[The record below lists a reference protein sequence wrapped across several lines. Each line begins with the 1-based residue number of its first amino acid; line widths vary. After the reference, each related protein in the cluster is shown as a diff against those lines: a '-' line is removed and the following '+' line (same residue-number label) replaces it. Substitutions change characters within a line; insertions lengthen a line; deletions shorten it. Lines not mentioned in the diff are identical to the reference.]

1 MGTLTRRALSNLQRQ
16 GLVKEGDKQ
25 AEETIREK
33 SRPQA
38 EKDVRLSYL
47 LKGIAA
53 QEKLEAGQSDVDEL
67 KKKALEETKD
77 NPENVD
83 KYFQERDLAIRASL
97 LTETKVLDFLK
108 KNAKI
113 KEVKE

>member
-1 MGTLTRRALSNLQRQ
+1 MAQ
-16 GLVKEGDKQ
+16 GDKQ
-25 AEETIREK
+25 AEDTIRDK

-47 LKGIAA
+47 LKSIAA
-53 QEKLEAGQSDVDEL
+53 QEKLEAEQADVDEL

-77 NPENVD
+77 KPENVD
-83 KYFQERDLAIRASL
+83 KYFQERDLAIRVS

-113 KEVKE
+113 KTTKE